1 MEKAKTMTG
10 RTSQG
15 TRLNHFDID
24 ETLDVFV
31 WFANIYQAS

>member
-1 MEKAKTMTG
+1 MTG

-15 TRLNHFDID
+15 IRLNHFDID

-31 WFANIYQAS
+31 